1 MIPASFIPIDEIPL
15 TPNGKLDRTALPVPD
30 GDPNLDTTFVP
41 PRNETEKVLAAIWAE
56 VLKLKRVGIHDNFFE
71 LGGHSILATQVVS
84 RIRKNFQF
92 NLSIRDF
99 FVAPT
104 IAQLAKVVDTVT
116 WATQGQSTASSRSI
130 DNGEEIEL

>member
-1 MIPASFIPIDEIPL
+1 MA
-15 TPNGKLDRTALPVPD
+15 
-30 GDPNLDTTFVP
+30 
-41 PRNETEKVLAAIWAE
+41 PRSETEQALAAIWSE
-56 VLKLKRVGIHDNFFE
+56 VLKLKRIGIHDNFFE

-116 WATQGQSTASSRSI
+116 WATQGQSTATDRSI
-130 DNGEEIEL
+130 DDGEEIEL